1 VNRVRFINLPA
12 DATISIFTLA
22 GDLVKTIHAG
32 SVVYVSRDVAISGDF
47 SGIAEW
53 DLTTKNNQE
62 VVSGV
67 YLYVVESSKGT
78 TTGKFTIMR

>member
-1 VNRVRFINLPA
+1 
-12 DATISIFTLA
+12 
-22 GDLVKTIHAG
+22 
-32 SVVYVSRDVAISGDF
+32 VYVSRDVAITGDF